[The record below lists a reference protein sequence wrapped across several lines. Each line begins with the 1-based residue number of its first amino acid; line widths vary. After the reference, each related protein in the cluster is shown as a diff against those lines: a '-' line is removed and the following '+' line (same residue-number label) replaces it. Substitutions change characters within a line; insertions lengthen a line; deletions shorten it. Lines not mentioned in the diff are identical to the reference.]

1 MSKAQLKIADDLSL
15 PLEAVTETFCI
26 MAMRGKGKTH
36 AASVMAEEMLKRQI
50 PVVIYDPTGAWYGLK
65 SSRDGKSAA
74 FPVAVFGGEHADIP
88 LEHTAGETVAK
99 AIVDNR
105 YAAILDCSLMRKGNR
120 ITFMAHFLEAL
131 YHHNRE
137 AMHLI
142 VDEAHTIAPLST
154 REAGGDAPRA
164 LGAMEDIILQG
175 RLRGIGCSSITQRPA
190 LLHTTI
196 RTQSSTLVA
205 MGMSGPHDIKAVM
218 EWVKLQASE
227 QQAADMLKS
236 LPSLPRGDA
245 WFWSPSAFDVFKRI
259 HFRERE
265 TFDSSGTPKV
275 GEARRVP
282 KVLAAPDIQK
292 LGEAI
297 MATVQTAKAN
307 DPKLLKAEVAKL
319 RQELAKAASVKP
331 AATKVEVKR
340 VEVNVLKHRETQK
353 FESAVKSFRE
363 DVNKFIKQCDAI
375 REGVASVASTLIVVE
390 AKLEGARRE
399 GEPLAA
405 PRPAP
410 QIQPRTQS
418 RVINPAPIPA
428 RATRPVAPRIER
440 TAPDEN
446 GTYEITSLGQR
457 ILDSI
462 AWWNFAGTA
471 QPTREQTAF
480 VAHAKPNGGHF
491 GNTLG
496 ALRTAGLID
505 YPQAGRVKLTA
516 EGSARAVAPTTDPT
530 YEEMIERAR
539 SIIRIGG
546 QLRIFDVLVEAGADI
561 TREELG
567 QRANFEAGGGHFGN
581 TLGAMRSGGLIDY
594 PQPGMVGLSEAF
606 KSLQGASV

>member
-319 RQELAKAASVKP
+319 RQELAKAAAAKP
-331 AATKVEVKR
+331 AATKVETKR
-340 VEVNVLKHRETQK
+340 VELNVL
-353 FESAVKSFRE
+353 SAK
-363 DVNKFIKQCDAI
+363 
-375 REGVASVASTLIVVE
+375 GVRAVE
-390 AKLEGARRE
+390 AMVVSLAKIPEKLGVIADSVKAEQNAWSARLDVLVTALKEARRE

-405 PRPAP
+405 PRPAAP
-410 QIQPRTQS
+410 MRQP
-418 RVINPAPIPA
+418 IA
-428 RATRPVAPRIER
+428 RAAIHRPVAPRVER
-440 TAPDEN
+440 
-446 GTYEITSLGQR
+446 
-457 ILDSI
+457 
-462 AWWNFAGTA
+462 
-471 QPTREQTAF
+471 
-480 VAHAKPNGGHF
+480 VAHAHDDNGEPVVMDGMKKKMLTALAQHPDGLTKAQILVYADYASSGPVSKAF
-491 GNTLG
+491 ARLSEWGWAVSDGNLLRITKTGLEVLG
-496 ALRTAGLID
+496 DYEPLPRGAELRELRLTN
-505 YPQAGRVKLTA
+505 PQA
-516 EGSARAVAPTTDPT
+516 SP
-530 YEEMIERAR
+530 MERQILKA
-539 SIIRIGG
+539 
-546 QLRIFDVLVEAGADI
+546 IFDAYPEAIGKKQILEQAGYASSGPVSKCFGKLVRLNWVQSVKGQGLKASDEFFEEPAVLVED
-561 TREELG
+561 
-567 QRANFEAGGGHFGN
+567 
-581 TLGAMRSGGLIDY
+581 
-594 PQPGMVGLSEAF
+594 
-606 KSLQGASV
+606 